1 MSDDHGFGIDIGGT
15 GIKGAPVDLATGE
28 LADDRYRVETPH
40 PATPQA
46 VAEVVS
52 QVLEK
57 FGWLSAFGCTFPA
70 VVQHGVVRTAA
81 NVSKEWI
88 DTDIEALL
96 KSTTG
101 QDVAVVNDA
110 DAAGIAEVHFGA
122 ARDKSGLVIVTTLGT
137 GIGSAL
143 ILDGLLVPNT
153 ELGHL
158 VIDGEDAET
167 RTSAVARENDDLD
180 WKEWAKRLSR
190 YYAYVESLL
199 WPDLFVVGG
208 GVSKKP
214 DKWLP
219 YVECRT
225 PIVAAKLRNS
235 AGIIG
240 AALVASSHTTST

>member
-1 MSDDHGFGIDIGGT
+1 M
-15 GIKGAPVDLATGE
+15 
-28 LADDRYRVETPH
+28 
-40 PATPQA
+40 
-46 VAEVVS
+46 
-52 QVLEK
+52 QVLER
-57 FGWLSAFGCTFPA
+57 FGWQSSFGCTFPA

-88 DTDIEALL
+88 DTDIQALL
-96 KSTTG
+96 KDATG
-101 QDVAVVNDA
+101 QQVAAVNDA

-122 ARDKSGLVIVTTLGT
+122 ARDQSGLVILTTLGT

-153 ELGHL
+153 EIGHL
-158 VIDGEDAET
+158 IIDGEDAET
-167 RTSAVARENDDLD
+167 RTSAVARENEDLD

-208 GVSKKP
+208 GVSKKS
-214 DKWLP
+214 DRWLP
-219 YVECRT
+219 YVQCRT
-225 PIVAAKLRNS
+225 PIVPARLRNS

-240 AALVASSHTTST
+240 AALVASSHHT

>member
-1 MSDDHGFGIDIGGT
+1 MSDDLGFGIDIGGT

-28 LADDRYRVETPH
+28 LADDRYRVETPQ
-40 PATPQA
+40 PSTPQA
-46 VAEVVS
+46 VAEVVVE
-52 QVLEK
+52 VLEK
-57 FGWLSAFGCTFPA
+57 FGWRSAFGCTFPA
-70 VVQHGVVRTAA
+70 VVQHGIVRTAA
-81 NVSKEWI
+81 NVSKDWI
-88 DTDIEALL
+88 DTDIGALL
-96 KSTTG
+96 G
-101 QDVAVVNDA
+101 QASGQSVAALNDA
-110 DAAGIAEVHFGA
+110 DAAGIAEAHFGA
-122 ARDKSGLVIVTTLGT
+122 ARDKGGLVVVTTLGT

-158 VIDGEDAET
+158 IVDGEDAET
-167 RTSAVARENDDLD
+167 RASAVARENEDLAWED
-180 WKEWAKRLSR
+180 WAVRLSR
-190 YYAYVESLL
+190 YYTYVESLL

-240 AALVASSHTTST
+240 AALAASSHTT

>member
-1 MSDDHGFGIDIGGT
+1 MSEDLGFGIDIGGT
-15 GIKGAPVDLATGE
+15 GIKGAPVDLASGE
-28 LADDRYRVETPH
+28 LADDRYRVD
-40 PATPQA
+40 TPQPSTPAA
-46 VAEVVS
+46 VAEVVHR
-52 QVLEK
+52 VLER
-57 FGWLSAFGCTFPA
+57 FGWQSAFGCTFPA

-88 DTDIEALL
+88 DTDIAALL
-96 KSTTG
+96 GEASG
-101 QDVAVVNDA
+101 HDVAAVNDA
-110 DAAGIAEVHFGA
+110 DAAGIAEAHFGA
-122 ARDKSGLVIVTTLGT
+122 ARDKSGLVVVTTLGT

-167 RTSAVARENDDLD
+167 RASAVARETEDLAWED
-180 WKEWAKRLSR
+180 WAVRLSR
-190 YYAYVESLL
+190 YYSYVESLL

-214 DKWLP
+214 DRWLP

-225 PIVAAKLRNS
+225 PIVAAQLRNS

-240 AALVASSHTTST
+240 AALVASSHHT